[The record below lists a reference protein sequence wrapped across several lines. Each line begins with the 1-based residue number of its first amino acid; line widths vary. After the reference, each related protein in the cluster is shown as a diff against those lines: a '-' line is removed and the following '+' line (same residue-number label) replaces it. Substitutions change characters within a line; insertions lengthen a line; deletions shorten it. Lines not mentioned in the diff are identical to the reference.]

1 MDRMSERFKIV
12 DGQDYCYLKD
22 TKGELAT
29 LPLMFQY
36 DHLSEENKKKLHKWI
51 KFLNNKSKP
60 KARSKKQ

>member
-1 MDRMSERFKIV
+1 MTERFKIV
-12 DGQDYCYLKD
+12 DGPDYCYLKD

-51 KFLNNKSKP
+51 KFLNKQNDKKRG
-60 KARSKKQ
+60 AKKQ

>member
-12 DGQDYCYLKD
+12 DGQDYCYLND
-22 TKGELAT
+22 TKGELAS
-29 LPLMFQY
+29 LPLMFKY
-36 DHLSEENKKKLHKWI
+36 DDLNENNKKKLHKWI